1 MLSSLPPVVSLA
13 VLLRFL
19 VSLEESWTTSARLPG
34 RLRLSR
40 RCQPLAESA
49 WSPANLQPV
58 AGFAVNRL
66 GRESTG
72 CFGCFKGIKV
82 HFVVQWCI
90 FWILRNGV
98 TPNDLN
104 DIALSNRTLV
114 RSSCNWQSLTNGYP
128 HATVNQPTSKGSAD
142 LLWLPRTKDLAK
154 VEKSS
159 MPIPQEQFTRAKTNR
174 TTFLDRNSSGLNKNK
189 GHTTNRQ
196 CSRVAMPFPGRKW
209 VCGFLVGS
217 LSCYQIFK
225 TIGDL
230 LTDSDS
236 NAEVFPMFFLVPI
249 KQGRETPCL
258 SGGNKC
264 SGSPQDP
271 AVPCRKESHTQKGQ
285 KGIGANSSKRCNIW
299 IKMSTMYTYMS
310 IVCVYIYMYYTYL
323 LCVTKTIEWY
333 CAAYQHA
340 SSNVILH
347 QSAGQ
352 RATYSKP
359 MENTKF
365 LLLLSSFTPKI
376 HLCGGMSTCLPAL
389 HLHFGSSSLQRIH
402 KTRVFVGRTDHNPIF
417 LIWMRKSPLD
427 GYS

>member
-1 MLSSLPPVVSLA
+1 MCHWRSPGL
-13 VLLRFL
+13 
-19 VSLEESWTTSARLPG
+19 TARLPG

-72 CFGCFKGIKV
+72 SMMYL
-82 HFVVQWCI
+82 
-90 FWILRNGV
+90 WILRNGV

-236 NAEVFPMFFLVPI
+236 NAEVFPMFSPFSH
-249 KQGRETPCL
+249 QT
-258 SGGNKC
+258 
-264 SGSPQDP
+264 GS
-271 AVPCRKESHTQKGQ
+271 
-285 KGIGANSSKRCNIW
+285 
-299 IKMSTMYTYMS
+299 
-310 IVCVYIYMYYTYL
+310 
-323 LCVTKTIEWY
+323 
-333 CAAYQHA
+333 
-340 SSNVILH
+340 
-347 QSAGQ
+347 
-352 RATYSKP
+352 
-359 MENTKF
+359 
-365 LLLLSSFTPKI
+365 
-376 HLCGGMSTCLPAL
+376 
-389 HLHFGSSSLQRIH
+389 
-402 KTRVFVGRTDHNPIF
+402 
-417 LIWMRKSPLD
+417 
-427 GYS
+427 

>member
-1 MLSSLPPVVSLA
+1 MPPVISLA

-58 AGFAVNRL
+58 ASIRSRKYRL
-66 GRESTG
+66 FQRNQGALCSSMMYL
-72 CFGCFKGIKV
+72 
-82 HFVVQWCI
+82 
-90 FWILRNGV
+90 WILRNGV

-142 LLWLPRTKDLAK
+142 LLWLPRTKDLAN

-236 NAEVFPMFFLVPI
+236 NAEVFPNVFSCAH
-249 KQGRETPCL
+249 QT
-258 SGGNKC
+258 
-264 SGSPQDP
+264 GS
-271 AVPCRKESHTQKGQ
+271 
-285 KGIGANSSKRCNIW
+285 
-299 IKMSTMYTYMS
+299 
-310 IVCVYIYMYYTYL
+310 
-323 LCVTKTIEWY
+323 
-333 CAAYQHA
+333 
-340 SSNVILH
+340 
-347 QSAGQ
+347 
-352 RATYSKP
+352 
-359 MENTKF
+359 
-365 LLLLSSFTPKI
+365 
-376 HLCGGMSTCLPAL
+376 
-389 HLHFGSSSLQRIH
+389 
-402 KTRVFVGRTDHNPIF
+402 
-417 LIWMRKSPLD
+417 
-427 GYS
+427 

>member
-1 MLSSLPPVVSLA
+1 MMYL
-13 VLLRFL
+13 
-19 VSLEESWTTSARLPG
+19 
-34 RLRLSR
+34 
-40 RCQPLAESA
+40 
-49 WSPANLQPV
+49 
-58 AGFAVNRL
+58 
-66 GRESTG
+66 
-72 CFGCFKGIKV
+72 
-82 HFVVQWCI
+82 
-90 FWILRNGV
+90 WILRNGV

-236 NAEVFPMFFLVPI
+236 NAEVFPMFSPFSHQTGSWNTLSLWRQQVLGQSPRSCGSLP
-249 KQGRETPCL
+249 QG
-258 SGGNKC
+258 K
-264 SGSPQDP
+264 
-271 AVPCRKESHTQKGQ
+271 SHAERTERHRG
-285 KGIGANSSKRCNIW
+285 
-299 IKMSTMYTYMS
+299 
-310 IVCVYIYMYYTYL
+310 
-323 LCVTKTIEWY
+323 
-333 CAAYQHA
+333 
-340 SSNVILH
+340 
-347 QSAGQ
+347 
-352 RATYSKP
+352 
-359 MENTKF
+359 KF
-365 LLLLSSFTPKI
+365 EQE
-376 HLCGGMSTCLPAL
+376 M
-389 HLHFGSSSLQRIH
+389 
-402 KTRVFVGRTDHNPIF
+402 
-417 LIWMRKSPLD
+417 
-427 GYS
+427 